1 MWSNE
6 SSHMVHSKKNKAFR
20 GFANVVVSSQNR
32 NGEDSM
38 LSTEQDRVPR
48 YQPNQ
53 TFDAVNQG
61 INSVKQ
67 LVLEA
72 NISKP
77 SIG

>member
-48 YQPNQ
+48 YQPN
-53 TFDAVNQG
+53 
-61 INSVKQ
+61 
-67 LVLEA
+67 
-72 NISKP
+72 
-77 SIG
+77 